1 MDVKQVLYSWCG
13 KNKVGTPNYEFSVGG
28 PKHRQRF
35 KCEVRLENFDYVG
48 VGNSTNKKDSQANA
62 AKDFIQY
69 LVRIGKIKTDEVP
82 PNLLG
87 AAILEQT
94 LEQDQIDGDS
104 KDKCGS
110 SGILPGGT
118 LAPHLRL
125 QADGIGQEVGAP
137 REFPPYQRG
146 PPLAYMDRI
155 AEKRKL
161 EESEDCDFNAEIHG
175 NWTMENAKSRLHQ
188 FLQMHKIKA
197 DYKYHVMGPDHNR
210 SFAAEMS
217 FFVKQIG
224 LKLHARETGSNKQ
237 VASKSCALSLVRQLY
252 HMKVIEPNTGQKKKK
267 GTEKLPPYEVNIG
280 EELEMKIDQCLKQWG
295 VEPVTY
301 FEPTE
306 QNSSNEGE
314 PEAPSPV
321 TLINHPSLEEFDP
334 APAKNTPG
342 VVSWSPPQP
351 NWNPWS
357 NCNIDEGPLASAS
370 LDQISKDLKMALQI
384 QYAEDENLKKMLESR
399 AQLPVHSACETILFE
414 VNRSPVTLIRGETG
428 CGKTTQVPQ
437 FLLDQMI
444 NAGLGANCNIIVT
457 QPRRISAVSIAER
470 VAAERSECLGNS
482 VGYSVRFESVMPRA
496 YGSILYCTVGTLLR
510 RLEGGLRGVSHV
522 IVDEIHERDI
532 NTDFLLVLLRD
543 MVRVYKELRIIL
555 MSATVDT
562 TLFTDYFGDV
572 AIVEVYGRTYPVQE
586 YYLEDIIEMLN
597 FRPPPEDKRKKHED
611 DDDGGEGDDENCN
624 KIIAPGYAE
633 STKIAMSQLSEKEI
647 PFELVETLLRYIKG
661 LGVPGAVLFFLPGW
675 NLIFMLHKHL
685 EQSPEFGSS
694 RYRILPLHS
703 SIPREDQRRVFEP
716 VPPGVTKIILSTNIS
731 ETSVTIDDV
740 VYVIDS
746 CKVKMKLF
754 TSHNNMTNYATVW
767 ASKTN
772 LEQRRGRAGRVRAGF
787 AFHLCSKA
795 RFEKLEQH
803 ATPEIFRT
811 PLHELALSIKLLRL
825 GPIGM
830 FLAKAVEPPPIDAV
844 IEAEVMLRAMRA
856 LDANDELTP
865 LGRLLAKMPIEPR
878 LGKMI
883 IYGCI
888 FYVGD
893 AMCVIAASTTFPEP
907 FIVPTDRRRLGWMH
921 KNLAGNRAS
930 DHVALLNAFQMWEDA
945 RSGGERDEI
954 SFCENKLLNMQTL
967 RMTWE
972 AKNQLRDI
980 LINGGFP
987 EECLLPQSF
996 NFTGPDNKLDIA
1008 ITLLCLGL
1016 YPNVCY
1022 HKEKRKV
1029 LTQEFKP
1036 ALVHKSSV
1044 NCSNFTIEF
1053 PSPFFIF
1060 GEKIR
1065 TRAVSCKQMTNI
1077 SPVQLLLFGPRSV
1090 CRQGEEVIMDG
1101 WLNLKMEFLQAA
1113 KVVALRPPLEALI
1126 VRATKNPEGV
1136 ATPGP
1141 QEETLMALVRA
1152 LSRPQAGR
1160 HGLEQKGVSPYR
1172 NNPPP
1177 KMARSDGFRGGRL
1190 GGYGSGFGAGST
1202 GFGAGRGGG
1211 GYGSGLGRGYGGGFG
1226 GRDGGGF
1233 AERSGSGFGGG
1244 YGGGF
1249 GGRDRGGFGGR
1260 DGGGF
1265 AERSGSGYGGGFGSG
1280 AGVDRSG
1287 GGYGGES
1294 DDGYGGGY
1302 GGASG
1307 GGYGGASGGG
1317 FGGSSGGGYS
1327 GSSGG
1332 GFGGSLVQGGRG
1344 GYGGGNY
1351 GRFNTG
1357 GGDSFNSKGSF
1368 GGRLSDGFDSGYNYD
1383 RQSSGFGTE
1392 GIGGFGD
1399 ESNWRGPS
1407 SLTGGNGNAGG
1418 YSQYRGGD
1426 YGGGY

>member
-1 MDVKQVLYSWCG
+1 MGHQLVFSEKNQGNAKYVSKNEYKDDMILKYDITLSVVSEKVTKSKTWTTLPSRARPMD
-13 KNKVGTPNYEFSVGG
+13 TM
-28 PKHRQRF
+28 
-35 KCEVRLENFDYVG
+35 VRVESFDYVG
-48 VGNSTNKKDSQANA
+48 AGNSTNKKDAQANA

-69 LVRIGKIKTDEVP
+69 LVRIGRMSADDVP
-82 PNLLG
+82 ANLLNNSVSEQKQEN
-87 AAILEQT
+87 AADNI
-94 LEQDQIDGDS
+94 
-104 KDKCGS
+104 GS

-125 QADGIGQEVGAP
+125 QADGVTQDGPP
-137 REFPPYQRG
+137 REFPLYQRG
-146 PPLAYMDRI
+146 PPQAYMDRI

-188 FLQMHKIKA
+188 FLQMNKIKV

-210 SFAAEMS
+210 SFAAEMT
-217 FFVKQIG
+217 FYVKQIG
-224 LKLHARETGSNKQ
+224 HNIHARETGSNKQ

-252 HMKVIEPNTGQKKKK
+252 HMKVIEANTGQKKKK
-267 GTEKLPPYEVNIG
+267 GTEKLPPYEVCVS
-280 EELEMKIDQCLKQWG
+280 EEIEMKVDQCLKQWG
-295 VEPVTY
+295 VEPVSH
-301 FEPTE
+301 FEPTGY
-306 QNSSNEGE
+306 SSADQEEG
-314 PEAPSPV
+314 PPQVSLV
-321 TLINHPSLEEFDP
+321 NHPTLEEFDP

-342 VVSWSPPQP
+342 VVSWSPPST
-351 NWNPWS
+351 NWNPWT
-357 NCNIDEGPLASAS
+357 NCNIDEGPLASAA
-370 LDQISKDLKMALQI
+370 LDQISADLRASLQSQYVEDERLKM
-384 QYAEDENLKKMLESR
+384 MLESR
-399 AQLPVHSACETILFE
+399 AQLPAHTACEKILYE

-444 NAGLGANCNIIVT
+444 NSGFGANCAIVVT

-470 VAAERSECLGNS
+470 VAAERSEPLGTS
-482 VGYSVRFESVMPRA
+482 VGYSVRFESVMPRP

-543 MVRVYKELRIIL
+543 MVHTYRDLRVIL

-562 TLFTDYFGDV
+562 TLFTEYFGEV
-572 AIVEVYGRTYPVQE
+572 SIVEVYGRTYPVQE

-597 FRPPPEDKRKKHED
+597 FIPPPDDRRKKNND
-611 DDDGGEGDDENCN
+611 DDDDGGGEGDDENCN
-624 KIIAPGYAE
+624 KIIAPGYSEA
-633 STKIAMSQLSEKEI
+633 TKIAMAQLPEKEI
-647 PFELVETLLRYIKG
+647 PFELVEALLRYIKG

-675 NLIFMLHKHL
+675 NLIFMLQKHL

-716 VPPGVTKIILSTNIS
+716 VPPGVTKIILSTNIA

-787 AFHLCSKA
+787 SFHLCSKA
-795 RFEKLEQH
+795 RYERLEQH

-825 GPIGM
+825 GPIGL

-856 LDANDELTP
+856 LDSNDELTP
-865 LGRLLAKMPIEPR
+865 LGKLLAKMPIEPR

-893 AMCVIAASTTFPEP
+893 AMCIIAASTTFPEP
-907 FIVPTDRRRLGWMH
+907 FIVPTDRRRLGWVH
-921 KNLAGNRAS
+921 KNLSGNRAS

-945 RSGGERDEI
+945 RSGGEHDEI
-954 SFCENKLLNMQTL
+954 NFCEHKSLNMQTL

-980 LINGGFP
+980 LMNAGFP
-987 EECLLPQSF
+987 EECLLPQGF

-1008 ITLLCLGL
+1008 ITLLCIGL
-1016 YPNVCY
+1016 YPNVCF

-1044 NCSNFTIEF
+1044 NCSNFAIEF

-1065 TRAVSCKQMTNI
+1065 TRAVSCKQMTNVSAI
-1077 SPVQLLLFGPRSV
+1077 QLLLFGSRSV
-1090 CRQGEEVIMDG
+1090 CRQGEEVILDG
-1101 WLNLKMEFLQAA
+1101 WLNLKIDFLQAA
-1113 KVVALRPPLEALI
+1113 NIVALRAPLEALI
-1126 VRATKNPEGV
+1126 IRATKDPEGI
-1136 ATPGP
+1136 ATPGH
-1141 QEETLMALVRA
+1141 QEEGLMAVVRA
-1152 LSRPQAGR
+1152 LSRPQAGQ
-1160 HGLEQKGVSPYR
+1160 HGQAPKSGNFHRS
-1172 NNPPP
+1172 NPPP
-1177 KMARSDGFRGGRL
+1177 KMARSDGFRGRMGEGSFGGRGRDFPGSGRAGGNFVQGSRGYNSGGFGS
-1190 GGYGSGFGAGST
+1190 GGYSSMGST
-1202 GFGAGRGGG
+1202 GQGRGYRGGG
-1211 GYGSGLGRGYGGGFG
+1211 GGGFG
-1226 GRDGGGF
+1226 GNRGF
-1233 AERSGSGFGGG
+1233 AGNVGWGSETGANDSFDGPDRGFKGEGFGGVG
-1244 YGGGF
+1244 RRGGF
-1249 GGRDRGGFGGR
+1249 GVERGGFGG
-1260 DGGGF
+1260 
-1265 AERSGSGYGGGFGSG
+1265 ER
-1280 AGVDRSG
+1280 
-1287 GGYGGES
+1287 
-1294 DDGYGGGY
+1294 
-1302 GGASG
+1302 
-1307 GGYGGASGGG
+1307 GG
-1317 FGGSSGGGYS
+1317 FGGDKSWRSRGMGSGGSFEGEFRR
-1327 GSSGG
+1327 SSDSFGGPQNFGANNRYMG
-1332 GFGGSLVQGGRG
+1332 GFGG
-1344 GYGGGNY
+1344 
-1351 GRFNTG
+1351 
-1357 GGDSFNSKGSF
+1357 
-1368 GGRLSDGFDSGYNYD
+1368 
-1383 RQSSGFGTE
+1383 
-1392 GIGGFGD
+1392 
-1399 ESNWRGPS
+1399 
-1407 SLTGGNGNAGG
+1407 
-1418 YSQYRGGD
+1418 
-1426 YGGGY
+1426 GGGYN